1 MACNLNELV
10 SHVLELM
17 EPELKHNQVSVNL
30 DLDESLP
37 NVSADPIQIEQVVL
51 NLVKNAAD
59 AVSEH
64 GNGNCAVTIATAAS
78 DRGQVE
84 LAVSD
89 SGAGVP
95 AENRDRVFDAF
106 FTTKPDGMGM
116 GLAISR
122 WLVEVHG
129 RRLWLTPNSARG
141 CTFRYHRARGRE
153 KRSGPQKSKT
163 KERPF
168 SGRLSPLLFT
178 GRQGPANP
186 NVSLPLGR
194 RGSLSRW
201 SLSTWVN
208 SLTPNP

>member
-64 GNGNCAVTIATAAS
+64 GNGNRAVTIATAAS

-122 WLVEVHG
+122 SLVERTAAACG
-129 RRLWLTPNSARG
+129 
-141 CTFRYHRARGRE
+141 
-153 KRSGPQKSKT
+153 
-163 KERPF
+163 
-168 SGRLSPLLFT
+168 
-178 GRQGPANP
+178 
-186 NVSLPLGR
+186 
-194 RGSLSRW
+194 
-201 SLSTWVN
+201 
-208 SLTPNP
+208 